1 MSGPLKDITVI
12 DLSAVVS
19 GPFCTQILADQGA
32 NVIKIEPLGLGDAS
46 RGTPFRVGDISSL
59 FASCNRGKRSIAL
72 DLKDAKSVAMVK
84 ELVKGADV
92 LVENFRPGVCKKMG
106 LGPQDMLQLNPDL
119 IYTSITG
126 FGSTGPYSSDRA
138 YDPIIQALSG
148 VIAIQKNPQGGD
160 SDIVRTVLADKAT
173 SLHAAQAISAALYAR
188 EKGTARGQHLEISL
202 LLATLYFLWPDVFA
216 SVSIT
221 HEDIVRGP
229 ALYEMVRV
237 RKVADGC
244 IVLFAQSDSEYQGLL
259 KSINRIE
266 WWDEPEV
273 SDRMLRFQPANHAL
287 LQQRIDDVVINMNG
301 SELVLELR
309 KNGVPAAAMLTVE
322 EVLRNEHVMSEGYIR
337 DSKHPTIGS
346 FRYADFPVKFSTTEC
361 TMPSTIESLGEST
374 EEILSSF
381 K

>member
-1 MSGPLKDITVI
+1 MPGPLDDITVV

-32 NVIKIEPLGLGDAS
+32 NVIKIEPLGFGDAS

-59 FASCNRGKRSIAL
+59 FAACNRGKRSISL
-72 DLKDAKSVAMVK
+72 DLKDAESVS
-84 ELVKGADV
+84 LVKKLVKTADV
-92 LVENFRPGVCKKMG
+92 LVENFRPGVCEKMG
-106 LGPQDMLQLNPDL
+106 LGPKDMLKLNPDL

-148 VIAIQKNPQGGD
+148 VLAIQRNPQGGD

-188 EKGTARGQHLEISL
+188 ARGTARGQHLEISL
-202 LLATLYFLWPDVFA
+202 LQATLYFLWPDVFA

-221 HEDIVRGP
+221 HEDIIRGP

-259 KSINRIE
+259 RSINKME

-273 SDRMLRFQPANHAL
+273 SDRSLRFLPGNHAA
-287 LQQRIDDVVINMNG
+287 LQQRIDDVVIELNG
-301 SELVLELR
+301 AELVLELR
-309 KNGVPAAAMLTVE
+309 KNGVPAANMLTVE
-322 EVLRNEHVMSEGYIR
+322 EVLSNEHVLSEGYIL
-337 DSKHPTIGS
+337 DSQHPKIGS
-346 FRYADFPVKFSTTEC
+346 FRYADFPVKFSATEC
-361 TMPSTIESLGEST
+361 SMPSAVESLGEST
-374 EEILSSF
+374 EEILS
-381 K
+381 KLR